1 MIALAHERFEPPFAA
16 ITGSQWQD
24 LVLDTWQTEKWFE
37 PLSLLITGR
46 IKSISTSLKRRVL
59 TDAGEKDKP
68 YDTQVFQ
75 NVATGVCSVWNINTE
90 TIVYRA
96 HWRKTN
102 ATFATLEAAIGWR
115 IMAKRYELEGR
126 SAVEVPRE
134 VWHIEMYESL
144 GREYNNPEEFQTSL
158 F

>member
-1 MIALAHERFEPPFAA
+1 MIALTHDRFDPPFAA
-16 ITGSQWQD
+16 ISSAQWQN

-37 PLSLLITGR
+37 PLSVFINGR
-46 IKSISTSLKRRVL
+46 IKSVANSLKRRVL
-59 TDAGEKDKP
+59 TDAGEKERP
-68 YDTQVFQ
+68 HDTQVFQ
-75 NVATGVCSVWNINTE
+75 NVAAGICSVWNINTE

-102 ATFATLEAAIGWR
+102 ATFATLEAATGWR

-126 SAVEVPRE
+126 PAVEVPRE
-134 VWHIEMYESL
+134 VWHIEMLESV
-144 GREYNNPEEFQTSL
+144 GREYNNPDEDQMSL